1 VAGGADAMSLL
12 DEAIAAHGGVERFDA
27 ATAVRVR
34 QRAGGLAFVLKGRRN
49 RPAVIDGVV
58 STRELRTE
66 LRDYPRPGL
75 RGLVEPDGAVRIED
89 ADGRLLA
96 ERREPRPAFRDLR
109 HQVRWDDLDQLYF
122 IGATALPNYALTPFW
137 LRWPGVETEELPGR
151 RLRATFPEGMPVH
164 SREQTYWFGP
174 DGRLTRLD
182 YTAEVIGSW
191 ANAAHRV
198 SEYRTFDGIAVP
210 TRRRVVPRGPGD
222 RPLPGPTLVWIEVD
236 DFSLALLPG
245 GADPGAQ

>member
-1 VAGGADAMSLL
+1 MSGTLL
-12 DEAIAAHGGVERFDA
+12 EEAIAAHGGAERFDA
-27 ATAVRVR
+27 AGAVRVR

-49 RPAVIDGVV
+49 RPATIDGLV

-89 ADGRLLA
+89 TAGRVLA
-96 ERREPRPAFRDLR
+96 QRAQPRPAFRDRR
-109 HQVRWDDLDQLYF
+109 HIVRWDDLDQLYF
-122 IGATALPNYALTPFW
+122 IGATALPNYVLTPFF
-137 LRWPGVETEELPGR
+137 LRWPGIETEELPGR
-151 RLRATFPEGMPVH
+151 RLRVRFPEGMPVH

-182 YTAEVIGSW
+182 YTAEVIGAW
-191 ANAAHRV
+191 ARASHMV
-198 SEYRTFDGIAVP
+198 GDYRTFDGIEVP
-210 TRRRVVPRGPGD
+210 TKRRVVPRGPSD

-236 DFSLALLPG
+236 DYGLTPDA
-245 GADPGAQ
+245 